1 MTGWDLIPMGCSW
14 LKEHQIGVTLA
25 ILILAV
31 PWYVRENLRR
41 KGGCKTQV
49 WFMFSINIIGVVAGA
64 YVLVT
69 TLVESLSKN
78 PVNDAKTLMAAF
90 GSLAVVIFTGLN
102 IREDMTSLFSREVQP
117 KQKQSKKI
125 DTDAD

>member
-1 MTGWDLIPMGCSW
+1 MYTCGACGQPSLQRVQTQQDKNALAVAIAGGAIGGIAGGPLAWWLAHSSASSLGQSSDEMTGWDLIPMGCSW

-64 YVLVT
+64 YVL
-69 TLVESLSKN
+69 
-78 PVNDAKTLMAAF
+78 
-90 GSLAVVIFTGLN
+90 
-102 IREDMTSLFSREVQP
+102 
-117 KQKQSKKI
+117 
-125 DTDAD
+125 